1 VAEQR
6 AGRKQPPVVPRRL
19 AGQEDQHKKRRLLL
33 LGLTILLAVAVIG
46 VVVYGVIQWR
56 TGKSKPAEAVTASP
70 QKVIFDKI
78 TPPAKP
84 LRSAADSEGPP
95 PRDGTV
101 EQRTPVKPKVV
112 QVAIQQEPVSTGE
125 NRQPKAPSVE
135 EEKVEPAATKA
146 AIEPREASPK
156 AEEQPRQPSSK
167 IKVGLVSVKSAEQVE
182 AHDAKVSTGE
192 TRHSKAPPV
201 DKEKAEEI
209 ISPAAPKK
217 PEPVRIAGIK
227 RGHPLNTKKTG
238 VVDLHAETTAEAAHL
253 YRQAVVYQRAMRW
266 QEAINAYLKVIK
278 YEPMS
283 AEVYNNIG
291 VCYEKQG
298 SLKMAARSY
307 EKAISINPRFYRSYN
322 NLGIIYYK
330 LKNFDKAR
338 AAYEQALQLNPRNS
352 QSEVNLALVYERLRR
367 GGLARRTLERVLAND
382 PENVEAHYNLC
393 SIYLSTGRNNEA
405 LLMSYLTANADYKP
419 FEGPPVYMT
428 NCATCHPANKPSIK
442 TYDEWAALVSG
453 THASRLAGVPETEM
467 QEILDY
473 LKTEAKQ

>member
-1 VAEQR
+1 MSLISDSLKRVAEQR
-6 AGRKQPPVVPRRL
+6 AGRKQPPVLPRRL

-33 LGLTILLAVAVIG
+33 LGLTILLAGAVIG

-56 TGKSKPAEAVTASP
+56 AGERTPAEAVTASP

-95 PRDGTV
+95 SRDGGV

-125 NRQPKAPSVE
+125 SRQPKVPSVE

-167 IKVGLVSVKSAEQVE
+167 IKVGLVSVKSAEQIE
-182 AHDAKVSTGE
+182 AHDKQVATGE
-192 TRHSKAPPV
+192 SRHPKAPPV

-209 ISPAAPKK
+209 TSAAATKK

-227 RGHPLNTKKTG
+227 HGHPLNTKKTG
-238 VVDLHAETTAEAAHL
+238 VVDLRAETTAEAGYL
-253 YRQAVVYQRAMRW
+253 YRQAVGYQRAMKW
-266 QEAINAYLKVIK
+266 QEAIQAYRKVIK

-298 SLKMAARSY
+298 NLKMAARSY

-338 AAYEQALQLNPRNS
+338 AAYEQALQLNPSNS
-352 QSEVNLALVYERLRR
+352 QSEINLALVYERLRR

-382 PENVEAHYNLC
+382 PENVEAHYNL
-393 SIYLSTGRNNEA
+393 GRMLEGQGQHEEA
-405 LLMSYLTANADYKP
+405 ITHYRQFLASN
-419 FEGPPVYMT
+419 
-428 NCATCHPANKPSIK
+428 PSAYPQLREK
-442 TYDEWAALVSG
+442 VKDRVRTLEEVS
-453 THASRLAGVPETEM
+453 SN
-467 QEILDY
+467 
-473 LKTEAKQ
+473 

>member
-1 VAEQR
+1 MSLISDSLKRVAEQR
-6 AGRKQPPVVPRRL
+6 AGRKQPPLVPWRL

-33 LGLTILLAVAVIG
+33 LGLTILLAVAVIA

-56 TGKSKPAEAVTASP
+56 AGKSKPAEAVTASP

-84 LRSAADSEGPP
+84 LRSAADSEALP
-95 PRDGTV
+95 PRDGDV
-101 EQRTPVKPKVV
+101 EQRTPVKPKVL

-125 NRQPKAPSVE
+125 NRHPQAPSVE
-135 EEKVEPAATKA
+135 EEKVEPTAAKA
-146 AIEPREASPK
+146 AIEPPEASLK

-182 AHDAKVSTGE
+182 AHDEQVSAGE
-192 TRHSKAPPV
+192 TRHPKAPPA
-201 DKEKAEEI
+201 DKEKAEETT
-209 ISPAAPKK
+209 SAAAPKK
-217 PEPVRIAGIK
+217 PEPVLIAGINH
-227 RGHPLNTKKTG
+227 GHLLNTKKTG
-238 VVDLHAETTAEAAHL
+238 VVNLHAETTAEAAHL
-253 YRQAVVYQRAMRW
+253 YRQAVTYQRAMKW
-266 QEAINAYLKVIK
+266 QEAINAYRKVIK

-298 SLKMAARSY
+298 SLKMAAKSY

-338 AAYEQALQLNPRNS
+338 AAYEQALQLNSGNS
-352 QSEVNLALVYERLRR
+352 QSEINLALVYERLRR

-382 PENVEAHYNLC
+382 PENAEAHYNL
-393 SIYLSTGRNNEA
+393 GRLLEGQGQHEEA
-405 LLMSYLTANADYKP
+405 ITHYRQFLASN
-419 FEGPPVYMT
+419 
-428 NCATCHPANKPSIK
+428 PSAYPQLREK
-442 TYDEWAALVSG
+442 VKDRVRTLEE
-453 THASRLAGVPETEM
+453 ASSN
-467 QEILDY
+467 
-473 LKTEAKQ
+473 

>member
-1 VAEQR
+1 MSLISDSLRRVAEQR

-19 AGQEDQHKKRRLLL
+19 AGQEDQDRKRRLLL
-33 LGLTILLAVAVIG
+33 LGLTILLTVAVVG
-46 VVVYGVIQWR
+46 AAVYGVIQWR
-56 TGKSKPAEAVTASP
+56 AGKSKPAEAVTASP

-84 LRSAADSEGPP
+84 LRSAADSKAPP
-95 PRDGTV
+95 SRDGTV

-112 QVAIQQEPVSTGE
+112 QVAIQQESVSTEE
-125 NRQPKAPSVE
+125 NRQPKAPSVK
-135 EEKVEPAATKA
+135 EEKVAPAATKA
-146 AIEPREASPK
+146 AIASREPAPK

-182 AHDAKVSTGE
+182 ADDEKVSSGE

-201 DKEKAEEI
+201 EKEKAEEI
-209 ISPAAPKK
+209 TSTAAPKK

-227 RGHPLNTKKTG
+227 QGQPLNTKKTG
-238 VVDLHAETTAEAAHL
+238 VVDLHAESTAEAVHL
-253 YRQAVVYQRAMRW
+253 YRKAVTYQRAMRW
-266 QEAINAYLKVIK
+266 QDAINAYLKVIK

-298 SLKMAARSY
+298 NLRMAAKSY

-338 AAYEQALQLNPRNS
+338 AAYEQALQLNPGNS
-352 QSEVNLALVYERLRR
+352 QSEINLALVYERLRR

-382 PENVEAHYNLC
+382 PENAAAHYNLGRMLEGQGQHEEAITHYRQFLA
-393 SIYLSTGRNNEA
+393 SNPSTYPQLREKVQDRVRTLEEA
-405 LLMSYLTANADYKP
+405 SN
-419 FEGPPVYMT
+419 
-428 NCATCHPANKPSIK
+428 
-442 TYDEWAALVSG
+442 
-453 THASRLAGVPETEM
+453 
-467 QEILDY
+467 Q
-473 LKTEAKQ
+473 

>member
-1 VAEQR
+1 VSLISDSLKRVAEQR

-19 AGQEDQHKKRRLLL
+19 VGQEDQHKKRRLLL
-33 LGLTILLAVAVIG
+33 LGLTILLTVAVVG
-46 VVVYGVIQWR
+46 VAVYGVIQWR
-56 TGKSKPAEAVTASP
+56 AGKSKPAEAVTASP

-84 LRSAADSEGPP
+84 LRSAADSEAPP
-95 PRDGTV
+95 SRDGTV

-112 QVAIQQEPVSTGE
+112 QVAIQQEQVSTGE
-125 NRQPKAPSVE
+125 TRQPQAPSVD

-146 AIEPREASPK
+146 AIEPRESSPK
-156 AEEQPRQPSSK
+156 AEEQPRQPNSK

-182 AHDAKVSTGE
+182 AHDKQVSTRE
-192 TRHSKAPPV
+192 TRHSKGPPV

-209 ISPAAPKK
+209 ASAAAPKK
-217 PEPVRIAGIK
+217 PEPARIAGIK
-227 RGHPLNTKKTG
+227 HGHPLNTKKTG

-253 YRQAVVYQRAMRW
+253 YRQAVDYQRAMKW
-266 QEAINAYLKVIK
+266 QEAINAYRKVIK

-298 SLKMAARSY
+298 NLKMAAKSY

-330 LKNFDKAR
+330 LNNFDKAR
-338 AAYEQALQLNPRNS
+338 AAYEQALQLNSGNS
-352 QSEVNLALVYERLRR
+352 QSEINLALVYERLRR

-382 PENVEAHYNLC
+382 PENAEAHYNL
-393 SIYLSTGRNNEA
+393 GRLLEGQGQNEEA
-405 LLMSYLTANADYKP
+405 ITHYRQFLASN
-419 FEGPPVYMT
+419 
-428 NCATCHPANKPSIK
+428 PSAYPQLREK
-442 TYDEWAALVSG
+442 VKDRVRTLEEVSN
-453 THASRLAGVPETEM
+453 
-467 QEILDY
+467 Q
-473 LKTEAKQ
+473 

>member
-1 VAEQR
+1 MSLISDSLKRVAEQR

-84 LRSAADSEGPP
+84 LRSAADSEAPP
-95 PRDGTV
+95 SRDGGV

-125 NRQPKAPSVE
+125 NRQPKTRSVE

-146 AIEPREASPK
+146 AIEPREASPE

-182 AHDAKVSTGE
+182 AHDEPVSTGE
-192 TRHSKAPPV
+192 NRQPKAPPA
-201 DKEKAEEI
+201 DKKKAEEI
-209 ISPAAPKK
+209 TSAAAPKK

-227 RGHPLNTKKTG
+227 HGHPLNTKKTG

-253 YRQAVVYQRAMRW
+253 YRQAVVYQRARRW
-266 QEAINAYLKVIK
+266 QEAINAYRKVIK

-298 SLKMAARSY
+298 SLKMAAKSY

-382 PENVEAHYNLC
+382 PENVEAHYNL
-393 SIYLSTGRNNEA
+393 GRMLEGQGQHEEA
-405 LLMSYLTANADYKP
+405 ITHYRQFLASN
-419 FEGPPVYMT
+419 
-428 NCATCHPANKPSIK
+428 PSAYPQLREK
-442 TYDEWAALVSG
+442 VKDRVRTLEE
-453 THASRLAGVPETEM
+453 ASSN
-467 QEILDY
+467 
-473 LKTEAKQ
+473 

>member
-1 VAEQR
+1 VSLISDSLKRVAEQR

-84 LRSAADSEGPP
+84 LRSAADSETPP
-95 PRDGTV
+95 SRDGGV

-125 NRQPKAPSVE
+125 NRQPQAPSVE

-146 AIEPREASPK
+146 AIEPREASPE

-182 AHDAKVSTGE
+182 AHDEQVSTGE

-209 ISPAAPKK
+209 TSAAAPKK

-227 RGHPLNTKKTG
+227 HGHPLNTKKTG

-266 QEAINAYLKVIK
+266 QEAIDAYLKVIK

-283 AEVYNNIG
+283 AEA
-291 VCYEKQG
+291 K
-298 SLKMAARSY
+298 SY

-330 LKNFDKAR
+330 LKNFGKAR
-338 AAYEQALQLNPRNS
+338 AAYEQALQLNPGNS

-382 PENVEAHYNLC
+382 PENVEAHYNL
-393 SIYLSTGRNNEA
+393 GRMLEGQGQHEEA
-405 LLMSYLTANADYKP
+405 ITHYRQFLASN
-419 FEGPPVYMT
+419 
-428 NCATCHPANKPSIK
+428 PSAYPQLREK
-442 TYDEWAALVSG
+442 VKDRVRTLEE
-453 THASRLAGVPETEM
+453 ASSN
-467 QEILDY
+467 
-473 LKTEAKQ
+473 

>member
-1 VAEQR
+1 MSLISDSLKRVAEQR

-33 LGLTILLAVAVIG
+33 LGLTVLLAVAVVG
-46 VVVYGVIQWR
+46 VAVYGVIQWR

-112 QVAIQQEPVSTGE
+112 RVAIQQEPVSTGE
-125 NRQPKAPSVE
+125 NRQPQAPAVE
-135 EEKVEPAATKA
+135 EEKVEPAATQA
-146 AIEPREASPK
+146 AIEPQESSPQ

-182 AHDAKVSTGE
+182 AHDEQVSAGE
-192 TRHSKAPPV
+192 TRHPKAPPA
-201 DKEKAEEI
+201 DKEKAEEMT
-209 ISPAAPKK
+209 SAAAPKK
-217 PEPVRIAGIK
+217 PEPARIAGIK
-227 RGHPLNTKKTG
+227 HGHPLNTKKTG

-253 YRQAVVYQRAMRW
+253 YRKAVDYQRAMKW
-266 QEAINAYLKVIK
+266 QEAINAYRKVIK

-298 SLKMAARSY
+298 SLKMAAKSY

-338 AAYEQALQLNPRNS
+338 AAYEQALQLNPGNS
-352 QSEVNLALVYERLRR
+352 QSEINLSLVYERLRR

-382 PENVEAHYNLC
+382 PENAAAHYNLGRMLEGQGQHEEAI
-393 SIYLSTGRNNEA
+393 SHYLQFLASN
-405 LLMSYLTANADYKP
+405 
-419 FEGPPVYMT
+419 
-428 NCATCHPANKPSIK
+428 PSAYPQLREK
-442 TYDEWAALVSG
+442 VQDRVRTLEEVSN
-453 THASRLAGVPETEM
+453 
-467 QEILDY
+467 Q
-473 LKTEAKQ
+473 